1 MRIKTVVL
9 QNFRGYRERT
19 EISFGQ
25 FTALIGRNDVGKST
39 ILEAL
44 DIFFENSKP
53 DAGDASIG
61 GNPQEVRIGVIFDNL
76 PSELNLDRGA
86 RSTLGAEYLLNSAG
100 DLEVYKEYNLGV
112 VRPGAP
118 RVFARAVHPTADIVS
133 GLLQRTNPQL
143 KTIVRERG
151 LTDNCNLN
159 ENPSMRQAIYASAGD
174 LQLSEQEVPLS
185 DANGKAVWIAL
196 QAKLPIFVLFRSD
209 RASSDQD
216 PEVQNP
222 LKLAVQKALSE
233 IQGELETIT
242 EEVKRRVEETA
253 NRTLEQ
259 MQRSYPDLASSL
271 TPQFRPPSWN
281 SLFKVDLE
289 SDDGVP
295 LNKRGS
301 GVRRLVLLSFFQAEA
316 EKKKEDAAS
325 NNLGEG
331 VPVVYAIEEPETS
344 QHPENQILII
354 DALKEISQAGDQVIL
369 TTHVPALAGVMPVEG
384 LRFVDTNPETSL
396 PRIRHGDPEIY
407 AEIAAALGVLPE
419 PIKSNSIKVAVLV
432 EGKTDVDALISF
444 GQVLSD
450 AGDCDPLDQDKIF
463 WALGGGDTLRDWV
476 ERDYL
481 ASLGVPQVVLF
492 DSDRTSENLP
502 AHQHKQRR
510 LREVNAWQNRT
521 GFMTRK
527 REIENYLDLDE
538 LNRLAE
544 GKLVFPEDL
553 DIDFGDMPSAVAS
566 ALRDAIDNRGLRFEP
581 SDHHGN
587 PIRCTKRYIKAIITA
602 YVLRNMSAAKLK
614 ERSRYENSEGVDQ
627 YEVMDWIQAI
637 NSYCNAE

>member
-1 MRIKTVVL
+1 MRVKGLVL
-9 QNFRGYRERT
+9 ENFRGYRERT
-19 EISFGQ
+19 EISFDQ
-25 FTALIGRNDVGKST
+25 FTALIGKNDVGKST

-53 DAGDASIG
+53 DPGDASIG
-61 GNPQEVRIGVIFDNL
+61 GNPREVRIGVIFDKL

-86 RSTLGAEYLLNSAG
+86 RSTLSAEFLLNADG
-100 DLEVYKEYNLGV
+100 DLEIYKEYNLNV

-118 RVFARAVHPTADIVS
+118 KVFARANHPSTEDVL
-133 GLLQRTNPQL
+133 GLLQRTNAEL
-143 KTIVRERG
+143 KAIVRERG
-151 LTDNCNLN
+151 LNNNCNLN

-174 LQLSEQEVPLS
+174 LRLSEQDVPLS
-185 DANGKAVWIAL
+185 DDNGKAVWAAL
-196 QAKLPIFVLFRSD
+196 QAKLPIYVLFRSD

-222 LKLAVQKALSE
+222 LKVAVQKALSE
-233 IQGELETIT
+233 IQEELEAIT
-242 EEVKRRVEETA
+242 EEVKSRVEETA
-253 NRTLEQ
+253 SRTLEQ
-259 MQRSYPDLASSL
+259 MQQSYPDLAKSL

-316 EKKKEDAAS
+316 KKKKEDAAL
-325 NNLGEG
+325 NDLDGG

-344 QHPENQILII
+344 QHPENQMLII

-369 TTHVPALAGVMPVEG
+369 TTHVPALAGVMPVDG
-384 LRFVDTNPETSL
+384 LRFVDTSPETSL
-396 PRIRHGDPEIY
+396 PRIRQGEPEIY
-407 AEIAAALGVLPE
+407 AEIARALGVLPE
-419 PIKSNSIKVAVLV
+419 PVKSKSIKVAVLV

-444 GQVLSD
+444 GGVLAAS
-450 AGDCDPLDQDKIF
+450 GDCGPLDNDKIF

-492 DSDRTSENLP
+492 DSDRMSENLP
-502 AHQHKQRR
+502 AHEDKQRR
-510 LREVNAWQNRT
+510 LREVNAWKNRT

-538 LNRLAE
+538 LNALAE

-553 DIDFGDMPSAVAS
+553 DVDFGDMPSAIAL
-566 ALRDAIDNRGLRFEP
+566 ALRDAIDNRGLRLEP
-581 SDHHGN
+581 TDHNGS
-587 PIRCTKRYIKAIITA
+587 PIRATKRYVKTIITA
-602 YVLRNMSAAKLK
+602 YVMRNMSAAKLK
-614 ERSRYENSEGVDQ
+614 ERCKYQNDDGDDQ
-627 YEVMDWIQAI
+627 YEVLDWLQAI
-637 NSYCNAE
+637 NNYCEAE